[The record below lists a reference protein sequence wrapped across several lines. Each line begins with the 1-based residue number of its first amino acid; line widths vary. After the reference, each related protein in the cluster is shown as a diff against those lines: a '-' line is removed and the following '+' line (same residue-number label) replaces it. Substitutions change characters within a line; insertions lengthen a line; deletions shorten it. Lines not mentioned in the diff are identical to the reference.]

1 MYTKVSVLKSK
12 EKQDALLW
20 LFLTEKG
27 QVEEFTEFCRLRQ
40 GLSFDEIDEAIRLKI
55 SEGDVSPDTKSENP
69 RTNITNQ
76 PKTKL

>member
-1 MYTKVSVLKSK
+1 MYTKVSVRKSK

-27 QVEEFTEFCRLRQ
+27 LLEEFTEFCRLRR
-40 GLSFDEIDEAIRLKI
+40 GLSLDEIDKALRLKTT
-55 SEGDVSPDTKSENP
+55 EGDVSPDKKSENS